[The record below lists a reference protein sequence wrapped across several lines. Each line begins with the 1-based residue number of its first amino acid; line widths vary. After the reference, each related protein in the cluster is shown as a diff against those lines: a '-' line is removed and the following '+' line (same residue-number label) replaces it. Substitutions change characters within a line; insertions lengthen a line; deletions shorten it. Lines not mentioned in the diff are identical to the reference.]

1 MSKMQYAAAAAL
13 CALCASLSP
22 AMAASTPAAPP
33 FLDVLAYQYAN
44 CVKPAYHQAD
54 LLVQEGTGRYQIDI
68 KGEAYTVELQ
78 ERMGF
83 SLQAGIDGPVAAVI
97 KLDHRAFSA
106 PANEGRSARPFRR
119 PCIDGAR

>member
-54 LLVQEGTGRYQIDI
+54 LLVQEWTGRYQIDI
-68 KGEAYTVELQ
+68 KGEAYTVE
-78 ERMGF
+78 F
-83 SLQAGIDGPVAAVI
+83 
-97 KLDHRAFSA
+97 
-106 PANEGRSARPFRR
+106 
-119 PCIDGAR
+119 